1 MSCLGLAALGA
12 IREER
17 RTCGREGFWVLP
29 ANVGGDAI
37 ETYKDGSLATNKL
50 VPEGAENV
58 PSNSSLMPANLNS
71 LTKCREERNST
82 GKATLECVHAAREDD
97 EGNGGQGRVFEAGS
111 SFETIVPFVVSHV
124 ASFAA
129 ERLVPV
135 AGASLATADIRSAYE
150 AWCAA
155 NGHHPISRQKLSTEL
170 LRLGCCKWKSCGL
183 IRYRDLQLRA
193 S

>member
-1 MSCLGLAALGA
+1 MRTTELRQALATTPITATSDPLQEVFAATFGRILPLDGRVGAALLLTLVIEIMSCLGLAALGA

-17 RTCGREGFWVLP
+17 RTCGREGLWVLP

-71 LTKCREERNST
+71 LTKCREERNLT

-97 EGNGGQGRVFEAGS
+97 EGKGGQGRVFEAGS

-124 ASFAA
+124 SVFC
-129 ERLVPV
+129 R
-135 AGASLATADIRSAYE
+135 
-150 AWCAA
+150 
-155 NGHHPISRQKLSTEL
+155 
-170 LRLGCCKWKSCGL
+170 
-183 IRYRDLQLRA
+183 RA
-193 S
+193 SCARGRVRRW